1 MELQELI
8 LRGIDFL
15 KTQPIIDVVIIT
27 IIVLLFCFRRKAM
40 LRITAIFLVLAVVY
54 YLVTYVTGMTSS
66 SVSQKET
73 LIEKSETVE

>member
-8 LRGIDFL
+8 LRGIDYL
-15 KTQPIIDVVIIT
+15 KAEPIIAIIIIAVIA
-27 IIVLLFCFRRKAM
+27 VLFYFRRKAM
-40 LRITAIFLVLAVVY
+40 LRITVTFLVLAIAY

-73 LIEKSETVE
+73 LIEKSETVD